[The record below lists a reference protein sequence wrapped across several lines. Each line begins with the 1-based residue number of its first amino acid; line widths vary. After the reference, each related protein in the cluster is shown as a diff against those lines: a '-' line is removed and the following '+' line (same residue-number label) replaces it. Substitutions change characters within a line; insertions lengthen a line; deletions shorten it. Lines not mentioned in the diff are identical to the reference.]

1 MPQDTA
7 SELPTEWIKK
17 ERNLLGRFNDLYRLM
32 KRVHSG
38 GRAANQCI
46 QRNESLGQ
54 GKHSIVVTVL
64 PLGVEV
70 EYSATASEVYGDFV
84 RIDQKV
90 VFRGRDTGE
99 KKELDDSYVLSARD
113 GGIVLISK
121 GHPILRGAVS
131 MGAAEVVPSM
141 LRSYAE
147 ILFGQCKICSEKK
160 GVSTLPLQLVGGVP
174 GFGRRLNLAQMCL
187 FNKPDG
193 SPYNRAELD
202 ERVLSVLDKHSP
214 DLAQVEHEGLYI
226 LDKDT
231 LIDCGDSSLLEGI
244 VSQHTAAGA
253 DTKAGVNSAY
263 ERAREWMSVYEHDD
277 AIIRIVERILPES
290 GAVFVYPCAEGIVS
304 KIFDYYVFHPQEGEQ
319 AVLDDGLKWLSLDED
334 GLRIRFLGDIA
345 ESELK
350 GLLDTYT
357 TCYDK
362 IKTRRNIKSMREDF
376 VFCAPK

>member
-7 SELPTEWIKK
+7 SELPTEWIKR
-17 ERNLLGRFNDLYRLM
+17 ERNLLGRFNDMYRLM

-38 GRAANQCI
+38 GGAANQCV
-46 QRNESLGQ
+46 QRSESVSQ
-54 GKHSIVVTVL
+54 GRHSIVVTVL

-70 EYSATASEVYGDFV
+70 EYSANASEVHGDSV
-84 RIDQKV
+84 RINQQV

-99 KKELDDSYVLSARD
+99 KKELHDSYVMSTKD
-113 GGIVLISK
+113 GGIVLLK
-121 GHPILRGAVS
+121 EDHPIRK
-131 MGAAEVVPSM
+131 GAASMDAGKVFPLM
-141 LRSYAE
+141 LRSYEE

-174 GFGRRLNLAQMCL
+174 GFGRRLNLAQIYL

-214 DLAQVEHEGLYI
+214 DLAQVEHDGLYI
-226 LDKDT
+226 IDKDT
-231 LIDCGDSSLLEGI
+231 LIDCGDSSLLEGM
-244 VSQHTAAGA
+244 VSKHVVG
-253 DTKAGVNSAY
+253 GVNNKVRMKSAH
-263 ERAREWMSVYEHDD
+263 EQAREWMSVYEHDD
-277 AIIRIVERILPES
+277 AIIRIVDRILPES

-304 KIFDYYVFHPQEGEQ
+304 KIFDYYVFHPQEDEQ
-319 AVLDDGLKWLSLDED
+319 AVLDDSLKWLSLDED

-357 TCYDK
+357 TCCDK